1 MRKIFHLSDKLI
13 INDSEIGKAFGSMQ
27 DSAITKIWNFLAE
40 IGLLKQLLNML
51 LRFLSVSIDENNSI
65 AKWR

>member
-13 INDSEIGKAFGSMQ
+13 INDSEIDKAFGSMQ
-27 DSAITKIWNFLAE
+27 DSAITKIWSFLAE

-65 AKWR
+65 KKWR